1 MFLFFMSKN
10 AALTYVPPGV
20 ARPLTSA
27 PPPPV
32 HHCLVLIHYHQN
44 VIHCKYTIAIC
55 A

>member
-1 MFLFFMSKN
+1 MFLFFMNKN
-10 AALTYVPPGV
+10 AALTDVLPGV
-20 ARPLTSA
+20 ARPLTS

-32 HHCLVLIHYHQN
+32 RHCLVLIHYHQN